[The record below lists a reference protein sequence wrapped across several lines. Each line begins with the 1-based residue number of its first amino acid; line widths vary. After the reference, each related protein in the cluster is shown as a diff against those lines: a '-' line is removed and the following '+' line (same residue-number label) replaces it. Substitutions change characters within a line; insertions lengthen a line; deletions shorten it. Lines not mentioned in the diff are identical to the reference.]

1 MLSFHPDP
9 FLVDRDAVIA
19 NIGIDDRRHFV
30 AKLYSFNRDV
40 LLQVEAE
47 LQHLVDLAPVL
58 EVLSQK
64 RYRACL
70 GFKESEFSEAL
81 PRLKKSDLLSISSG
95 RFSGEMIFR
104 SKFCNFVAEVDFDA
118 DVVDE
123 RRCNECRQLCVELGL
138 EPHSEKPEQQQPD
151 LDSSELEVE
160 RRKRGRPRGSKTKN
174 FVVSVAAGEE
184 TDVKDDLLTDA
195 VVKRENVDIEANPAD
210 SMPEVFLNSMLRLAE
225 VITCDSSGY
234 G

>member
-1 MLSFHPDP
+1 MCNLFQ
-9 FLVDRDAVIA
+9 
-19 NIGIDDRRHFV
+19 RRFE
-30 AKLYSFNRDV
+30 KGNGNSDV
-40 LLQVEAE
+40 
-47 LQHLVDLAPVL
+47 
-58 EVLSQK
+58 
-64 RYRACL
+64 
-70 GFKESEFSEAL
+70 
-81 PRLKKSDLLSISSG
+81 
-95 RFSGEMIFR
+95 
-104 SKFCNFVAEVDFDA
+104 DA

-210 SMPEVFLNSMLRLAE
+210 SMPEVFLNSMLRLGE